1 MSQYW
6 YRAFGLLIRSEL
18 ELPIPQCD
26 PATARADLQIR
37 LGPVDPTRS
46 DQFPKGGSILRAGHD
61 EICCQAEAAARIL
74 VRSRGAEMVVDPLP
88 GTPLDV
94 AATWVQG
101 AGLSLMLH
109 QRGYLVLHASAVSV
123 DGVAICFVG
132 DVGKGKSTTAAA
144 VSERGNPLL
153 CDDLAAARAT
163 PDGKATCIRPGIPH
177 LKLTSQSL
185 EFLHEDAAAHTLVA
199 GDEEKRVRLSRKT
212 ISSEP
217 IELAAIYILD
227 WADQMTIEPLS
238 QQTAMIEMMRHA
250 FVARHSGFLRVTGT
264 DQAHFKNCTD
274 VVKAAAVCWLKRP
287 RSFEQLLQVAQMVE
301 QHARR
306 LAQMKPSSRPGAR

>member
-6 YRAFGLLIRSEL
+6 YRAFGLLIQSEL
-18 ELPIPQCD
+18 ELPIPQSD
-26 PATARADLQIR
+26 PGAAPADVYIR
-37 LGPVDPTRS
+37 LGSVDPTRS
-46 DQFPKGGSILRAGHD
+46 AQFSQKGSILRAGPD
-61 EICCQAEAAARIL
+61 EICCQAESAARIL
-74 VRSRGAEMVVDPLP
+74 VRGGGTEMIVDPLP
-88 GTPLDV
+88 GTPLEV

-153 CDDLAAARAT
+153 CDDLAAARVT
-163 PDGKATCIRPGIPH
+163 SDGKATCIRPGIPH
-177 LKLTSQSL
+177 LKLTDQSL
-185 EFLHEDAAAHTLVA
+185 AFLHEDAVAHTQVA
-199 GDEEKRVRLSRKT
+199 GDEEKRVRISRAQ
-212 ISSEP
+212 ISTEP

-227 WADQMTIEPLS
+227 WADELSIEPLS

-250 FVARHSGFLRVTGT
+250 FVARHSGFLRITGT

-274 VVKAAAVCWLKRP
+274 VVKSAAVCWLKRP
-287 RSFEQLLQVAQMVE
+287 KCFEQLPQVAERVE